1 MASKA
6 TQDIVSLGIQY
17 MGISDPLPFEES
29 RMASFIVAMLP
40 DNEVVSDGD
49 IKEACA
55 TIGNTYDYVD
65 AYKLYSEISSR
76 IYIRSSKVSG
86 AILTVGLI
94 LVVMLFFRK

>member
-6 TQDIVSLGIQY
+6 TQDIVSLGVQF
-17 MGISDPLPFEES
+17 MGISDPLPFSES

-40 DNEVVSDGD
+40 DEVVSDAD

-55 TIGNTYDYVD
+55 TIGNTYTYVD
-65 AYKLYSEISSR
+65 AYKLYSEIASR
-76 IYIRSSKVSG
+76 IYARSSTASS
-86 AILTVGLI
+86 AILVVGLV